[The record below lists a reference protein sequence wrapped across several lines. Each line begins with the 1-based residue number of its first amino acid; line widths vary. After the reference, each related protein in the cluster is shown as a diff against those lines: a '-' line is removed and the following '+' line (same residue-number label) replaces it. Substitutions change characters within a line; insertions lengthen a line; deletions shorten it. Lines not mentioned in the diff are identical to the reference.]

1 MDSTIL
7 VLGEMTGGMLL
18 ACVPTLG
25 PLFFSDRDHRALQ
38 EHHIPRSIETIGS
51 RSRKRKVL
59 RPSFVDSLFSS
70 KAETQIEVDEH
81 GEELPLRREGMTNQ
95 QLSVPNTDTY

>member
-25 PLFFSDRDHRALQ
+25 PLFFPDRTQSSLRNNQVHQSL
-38 EHHIPRSIETIGS
+38 ETIGS
-51 RSRKRKVL
+51 KSRKRKAL
-59 RPSFVDSLFSS
+59 RPSLVDSLFAS
-70 KAETQIEVDEH
+70 KADTQVDVDEH
-81 GEELPLRREGMTNQ
+81 GEELPLRHEGISYQ
-95 QLSVPNTDTY
+95 QRNTISSSTR